1 MCLLLQIWCATVVE
15 RRSKDGGSPIGG
27 SVFYAESCRESFST
41 KGTDNSSLEDSSS
54 TTLWIGSSTHS
65 CSKVTV
71 IDGNS
76 PQKVLECFVLC
87 SSHLLC
93 IATVPGVSEDDF
105 DDSSKESD
113 DSAEISYD
121 TNQQGKSTCMDTIVQ
136 YLLKMYKR
144 SYRLELSA

>member
-1 MCLLLQIWCATVVE
+1 MVE

-27 SVFYAESCRESFST
+27 SVFYAESCRESSSSKDT
-41 KGTDNSSLEDSSS
+41 NNSSLEESSS

-76 PQKVLECFVLC
+76 PQKILECFVLC

-93 IATVPGVSEDDF
+93 IATVPGVSEGDCDDNI
-105 DDSSKESD
+105 KENE
-113 DSAEISYD
+113 DSADISCD
-121 TNQQGKSTCMDTIVQ
+121 TGSGGK
-136 YLLKMYKR
+136 
-144 SYRLELSA
+144 LEVTNLSSDSGCKVRTLPGG